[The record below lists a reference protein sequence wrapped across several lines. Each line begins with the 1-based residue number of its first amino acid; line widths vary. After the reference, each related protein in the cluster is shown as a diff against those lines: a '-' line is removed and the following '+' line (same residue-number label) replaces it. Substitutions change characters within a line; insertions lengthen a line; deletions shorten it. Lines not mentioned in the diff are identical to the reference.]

1 MGLFNNL
8 RVAFKILILA
18 VIAAIALAAVGHG
31 GYSTIQS
38 AQQKIDV
45 MYNQRLKNGYNAG
58 QMKYLMRDMQSRA
71 ALSMSATTPERFAD
85 LKKDMDE
92 VDKNYLATWEDYKSR
107 VASGSN
113 MASIEEMKTVWL
125 KFSGTMREILAL
137 NEKGDREGAQK
148 LYSTKGSQDTTAI
161 RKVLEAKQTAV
172 MNNSEKMYQNNLE
185 ESAAASRNM
194 LIECAIALIVLVAAG
209 ILIAREIT
217 SPLNEIMD
225 SCKKLSEGDFRET
238 THEVT
243 RGDEF
248 GDMETSF
255 MAMRASLNKLMRQIR
270 NSSEQI
276 AASSEELTASSS
288 QSAQA
293 SEQSAQAVTRAAG
306 AVAQQ
311 QIGVASSAESI
322 NKVSDSIEGLRAEAE
337 KISDQACAAFD
348 KATAGSNA
356 IISAVDQIKSVEKT
370 VGESAGIVDKLGERS
385 QEIGTIVETISGIAG
400 QTNLLALNAAIE
412 AARAGEH
419 GRGFAVVAEEVRKL
433 AEQSQTAA
441 QQIAELIG
449 SIQDDTTSAVASM
462 REGTKAVSVGAQ
474 AVEGLRATFDEIR
487 DNVDMVTGEVS
498 EMSSS
503 IQSVAQDAQNITTQI
518 SEIDEQ
524 GTKVS
529 DEMQNVSAI
538 AEEQSASAGEIA
550 SASGS
555 LAELAQGLQ
564 NSLQSFRF

>member
-1 MGLFNNL
+1 
-8 RVAFKILILA
+8 
-18 VIAAIALAAVGHG
+18 
-31 GYSTIQS
+31 
-38 AQQKIDV
+38 
-45 MYNQRLKNGYNAG
+45 
-58 QMKYLMRDMQSRA
+58 
-71 ALSMSATTPERFAD
+71 
-85 LKKDMDE
+85 
-92 VDKNYLATWEDYKSR
+92 
-107 VASGSN
+107 
-113 MASIEEMKTVWL
+113 
-125 KFSGTMREILAL
+125 
-137 NEKGDREGAQK
+137 
-148 LYSTKGSQDTTAI
+148 
-161 RKVLEAKQTAV
+161 
-172 MNNSEKMYQNNLE
+172 
-185 ESAAASRNM
+185 M

-385 QEIGTIVETISGIAG
+385 QEIGTIVDTISGIAG

-441 QQIAELIG
+441 QQIADLIG
-449 SIQDDTTSAVASM
+449 TIQSDTTSAVASM
-462 REGTKAVSVGAQ
+462 QEGRSAVIEGAQ
-474 AVEGLRATFDEIR
+474 SVEGLRAVFDSIKNNI
-487 DNVDMVTGEVS
+487 DEVS
-498 EMSSS
+498 NKVATMSEAVAGVATQAEGIAMEMN
-503 IQSVAQDAQNITTQI
+503 A
-518 SEIDEQ
+518 IDD
-524 GTKVS
+524 GAKKVS
-529 DEMQNVSAI
+529 DQMQTVSAST
-538 AEEQSASAGEIA
+538 EEQSASAEEIA
-550 SASGS
+550 SASD
-555 LAELAQGLQ
+555 ALAQLAQDLQ
-564 NSLQSFRF
+564 LALQRFKF

>member
-1 MGLFNNL
+1 MGFFQNI
-8 RVAFKILILA
+8 RVAFKILTLA
-18 VIAAIALAAVGHG
+18 VIALIALAVVGYG
-31 GYSTIQS
+31 GYSTFQD
-38 AQQKIDV
+38 AQKKIDV

-58 QMKYLMRDMQSRA
+58 QMKYFMRDMQSRA

-92 VDKNYLATWEDYKSR
+92 VDKNYLATWEDYKTR
-107 VASGSN
+107 VAPGSN
-113 MASIEEMKTVWL
+113 MDSIEEMKTVWL

-148 LYSTKGSQDTTAI
+148 LYSTKGSQDTTAM

-172 MNNSEKMYQNNLE
+172 MTNSEKMYQENIAKSE
-185 ESAAASRNM
+185 AASRNM
-194 LIECAIALIVLVAAG
+194 IIQCVVALVVLVLAS
-209 ILIAREIT
+209 IFISREIT
-217 SPLNEIMD
+217 NPLDEIMAN
-225 SCKKLSEGDFRET
+225 CKKLSDGDFRDSGMSAE
-238 THEVT
+238 
-243 RGDEF
+243 RRDEF
-248 GDMETSF
+248 GDMEQSF
-255 MAMRASLNKLMRQIR
+255 IAMRQNLNKLMKQIH
-270 NSSEQI
+270 SSSDQI

-311 QIGVASSAESI
+311 QVGIASSTESI
-322 NKVSDSIEGLRAEAE
+322 QQVSQAIESLRQEAQ
-337 KISDQACAAFD
+337 KIADQSSAAFD

-449 SIQDDTTSAVASM
+449 SIQNDTTSAVSSM

-503 IQSVAQDAQNITTQI
+503 IQGVATDTQNISNQI
-518 SEIDEQ
+518 AEIDQQ

-555 LAELAQGLQ
+555 LSELAQDLQ
-564 NSLQSFRF
+564 NSLQRFRF